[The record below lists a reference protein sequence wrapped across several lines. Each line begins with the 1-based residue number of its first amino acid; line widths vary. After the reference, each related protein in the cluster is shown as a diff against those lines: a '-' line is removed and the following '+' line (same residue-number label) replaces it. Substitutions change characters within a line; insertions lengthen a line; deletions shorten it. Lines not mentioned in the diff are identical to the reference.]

1 VENGGPAHSVARA
14 TQSPKGVVLGPKDLT
29 GRPSA
34 APAEKPGAE
43 RSSVHHL
50 RRRPHAKVL
59 VVGGGIN
66 GVGTFRDLALQ
77 GVDVALVERGD
88 YCQGASGASSHM
100 IHGGIR
106 YLENGEFRL
115 VQESVVERNR
125 LLRIAP
131 HYVKPLQTTIPIFST
146 FSGVLSAPLRFL
158 THKQQGKPKERGAF
172 LIKLGLS
179 LYDSFSR
186 DGGTVPRHQ
195 FRSGQRARAELPAL
209 RPDVK
214 YTATYFDA
222 SVHNPERLTLDV
234 LQDGEKAGRAAVG
247 EGNAQGYTAR
257 ASNYVSLQSMTGK
270 PNPGTGKGS
279 TVRLRDELTGEEF
292 DFTADVIVNTTGAWV
307 DLTNE
312 AMGTASTFMG
322 GTKGSHIVLDNAALL
337 EACRGREI
345 FFEHTDGR
353 IVLIYPMGDR
363 VLVGT
368 TDVDAD
374 MAQDAVCTDEEIE
387 YFFDLVGHVFPDIAV
402 TRGQIV
408 YTFSGVRPLPRHDA
422 TQPGF
427 VSRDYRIER
436 REPGQHGNGK
446 GAVVLSLV
454 GGKWTTF
461 RALAEHMTNDVL
473 AEIGMDRKVS
483 TAQLPIGGGAGFPAD
498 EPGVQ
503 KWIKAHMASG
513 RDADR
518 TAVLLTRYG
527 TRAETVMEYLDAGP
541 DRLLHSTRELSVREL
556 EFMAANEQVGHLVD
570 VLIRRTSL
578 AFRGLVTGELLN
590 EVADVLAVP
599 LGWNAAVRAAEIK
612 HAQDV
617 LQRFHRVET
626 HSLVA

>member
-1 VENGGPAHSVARA
+1 LGQKDSARTPANDRASVQKLRTRRHA
-14 TQSPKGVVLGPKDLT
+14 QVLII
-29 GRPSA
+29 
-34 APAEKPGAE
+34 
-43 RSSVHHL
+43 
-50 RRRPHAKVL
+50 
-59 VVGGGIN
+59 GGGIN

-146 FSGVLSAPLRFL
+146 FSGVLAAPMRFL
-158 THKQQGKPKERGAF
+158 THKQGKHTERGAF

-179 LYDSFSR
+179 MYDFFSR

-195 FRSGQRARAELPAL
+195 FRGRKRALAELPRL
-209 RPDVK
+209 HPGIK
-214 YTATYFDA
+214 YAATYFDA

-234 LQDGEKAGRAAVG
+234 LQDGEKAGGADSHL
-247 EGNAQGYTAR
+247 AR
-257 ASNYVSLQSMTGK
+257 ASNYVSLVSMGGSTE
-270 PNPGTGKGS
+270 NASTASAGTGTGT
-279 TVRLRDELTGEEF
+279 TVQLRDELSGEVF
-292 DFTADVIVNTTGAWV
+292 DFTAGVIVNTTGAWV

-312 AMGTASTFMG
+312 AMGAASSFMG
-322 GTKGSHIVLDNAALL
+322 GTKGSHIVLDHPELLAA
-337 EACRGREI
+337 CNGREI

-374 MAQDAVCTDEEIE
+374 MAEDAVCTEAEID
-387 YFFDLVGHVFPDIAV
+387 YFFDLIGHVFPDITV
-402 TRGQIV
+402 DRGQIV
-408 YTFSGVRPLPRHDA
+408 YTFSGVRPLPKHDA

-436 REPGQHGNGK
+436 RA
-446 GAVVLSLV
+446 GAGGAVLSLV

-461 RALAEHMTNDVL
+461 RALAEHLSNDVL
-473 AEIGMDRKVS
+473 AELGMERKLS
-483 TAQLPIGGGAGFPAD
+483 TAKLAIGGGAGFPD
-498 EPGVQ
+498 SEDGVQ
-503 KWIKAHMASG
+503 RWIKAHMSAG
-513 RDADR
+513 RDAAR
-518 TAVLLTRYG
+518 VTGLLTRYG
-527 TRAETVMEYLDAGP
+527 TRAEQVIRFLDDANAGEA
-541 DRLLHSTRELSVREL
+541 DRLLHSTRELSTREL
-556 EFMAANEQVGHLVD
+556 EFMAAHEQIGHLVD

-590 EVADVLAVP
+590 EIADILSGP
-599 LGWNAAVRAAEIK
+599 LGWDATRRATEIS
-612 HAQDV
+612 HAQEV
-617 LQRFHRVET
+617 LQRFHGVRV

>member
-1 VENGGPAHSVARA
+1 LGTKDSSGQPASTRQRASV
-14 TQSPKGVVLGPKDLT
+14 QS
-29 GRPSA
+29 
-34 APAEKPGAE
+34 
-43 RSSVHHL
+43 L
-50 RRRPHAKVL
+50 RQRPHAKVL
-59 VVGGGIN
+59 IIGGGIN

-115 VQESVVERNR
+115 VQESVAERNR

-158 THKQQGKPKERGAF
+158 THKQQGKPTERGAF

-186 DGGTVPRHQ
+186 DGGSVPRHQ
-195 FRSGQRARAELPAL
+195 FRGRKRALAELPML
-209 RPDVK
+209 HPGIK
-214 YTATYFDA
+214 YAATYFDA

-234 LQDGEKAGRAAVG
+234 LQDGEKAGLGRPW
-247 EGNAQGYTAR
+247 QGSGTAR
-257 ASNYVSLQSMTGK
+257 ASNYLSLHSVTGAS
-270 PNPGTGKGS
+270 NTGTGS
-279 TVRLRDELTGEEF
+279 SVQLRDELTGELF
-292 DFTADVIVNTTGAWV
+292 GFTADVIVNTTGAWV
-307 DLTNE
+307 DHTNA
-312 AMGTASTFMG
+312 AMGTPSSFMG
-322 GTKGSHIVLDNAALL
+322 GTKGSHIVLDHPGLL
-337 EACRGREI
+337 DACRGREI

-368 TDVDAD
+368 TDVDVD
-374 MAQDAVCTDEEIE
+374 VSEDAVCTDEEID
-387 YFFDLVGHVFPDIAV
+387 YFLDLIGHVFPGV
-402 TRGQIV
+402 GVQREQIV
-408 YTFSGVRPLPRHDA
+408 YTFSGVRPLPKHDA
-422 TQPGF
+422 AHPGF

-436 REPGQHGNGK
+436 RAPGGGAP
-446 GAVVLSLV
+446 GAGAAVVFSLV

-461 RALAEHMTNDVL
+461 RALAAHMADDVL
-473 AEIGMDRKVS
+473 AELGMERKVS
-483 TAQLPIGGGAGFPAD
+483 TAKLPIGGGAGFPED
-498 EPGVQ
+498 ESGVQ
-503 KWIKAHMASG
+503 RWIKAHASAG

-527 TRAETVMEYLDAGP
+527 TRAEQVISYLDAGP
-541 DRLLHSTRELSVREL
+541 DRPLHSTRELSVREL
-556 EFMAANEQVGHLVD
+556 EFMAGHEQVGHLID

-578 AFRGLVTGELLN
+578 AFRGLVTGELLS
-590 EVADVLAVP
+590 EIAEVLAVP
-599 LGWNAAVRAAEIK
+599 LGWDRAAQAAEVQ

-617 LQRFHRVET
+617 LRRFHRVQI

>member
-1 VENGGPAHSVARA
+1 MGLKDSSGHPFTSGAAHSTARA
-14 TQSPKGVVLGPKDLT
+14 SVANLRHRPNARVLI
-29 GRPSA
+29 
-34 APAEKPGAE
+34 
-43 RSSVHHL
+43 
-50 RRRPHAKVL
+50 
-59 VVGGGIN
+59 VGGGIN

-115 VQESVVERNR
+115 VRESVVERNR

-146 FSGVLSAPLRFL
+146 FSGVLAAPLRFL
-158 THKQQGKPKERGAF
+158 THKQHGKPKERGAF

-186 DGGTVPRHQ
+186 DGGSVPRHQ
-195 FRSGQRARAELPAL
+195 FRGRKKALAELPL
-209 RPDVK
+209 LHPGVK

-234 LQDGEKAGRAAVG
+234 LQDGERAGAAA
-247 EGNAQGYTAR
+247 EGSAR
-257 ASNYVSLQSMTGK
+257 ASNYLSLASVKAASAGS
-270 PNPGTGKGS
+270 S
-279 TVRLRDELTGEEF
+279 TVELRDELTGEVF
-292 DFTADVIVNTTGAWV
+292 DFTADIIINTTGAWV
-307 DLTNE
+307 DLTNQ
-312 AMGTASTFMG
+312 AMGAPSSFMG
-322 GTKGSHIVLDNAALL
+322 GTKGSHIVLDHPGLLAA
-337 EACRGREI
+337 CNGREI

-374 MAQDAVCTDEEIE
+374 MSEDAVCTDDEID
-387 YFFDLVGHVFPDIAV
+387 YFFDLIGHVFPDIAV
-402 TRGQIV
+402 NRQQIV

-436 REPGQHGNGK
+436 RAPEAGGS

-461 RALAEHMTNDVL
+461 RALAEHLSNDVL
-473 AEIGMDRKVS
+473 AELGMERKVS
-483 TAQLPIGGGAGFPAD
+483 TAKLAIGGGAGFPDSDA
-498 EPGVQ
+498 GIQ
-503 KWIKAHMASG
+503 QWIKAHMNGS

-518 TAVLLTRYG
+518 VTGLLTRYG
-527 TRAETVMEYLDAGP
+527 TRAEDVIRYLDGGP
-541 DRLLHSTRELSVREL
+541 DSLLRSTRELSVREL
-556 EFMAANEQVGHLVD
+556 EFMAAHEQVGHLVD
-570 VLIRRTSL
+570 VLVRRTSL

-590 EVADVLAVP
+590 EVADTLAEP
-599 LGWNAAVRAAEIK
+599 LGWDASERAAEIH
-612 HAQDV
+612 HAEEV
-617 LQRFHRVET
+617 LKRSHGVEV

>member
-1 VENGGPAHSVARA
+1 MPSPAKNARA
-14 TQSPKGVVLGPKDLT
+14 SLE
-29 GRPSA
+29 A
-34 APAEKPGAE
+34 
-43 RSSVHHL
+43 L
-50 RRRPHAKVL
+50 RDRPHAKVL
-59 VVGGGIN
+59 IIGGGIN

-146 FSGVLSAPLRFL
+146 FSGVLSAPVRFL
-158 THKQQGKPKERGAF
+158 THKQGKPKERGAF

-186 DGGTVPRHQ
+186 DGDTVPRHQ
-195 FRSGQRARAELPAL
+195 FRGRKRALAELPRL
-209 RPDVK
+209 HPGIK
-214 YTATYFDA
+214 YAATYFDA

-234 LQDGEKAGRAAVG
+234 LQDGEKAGQSRGVS
-247 EGNAQGYTAR
+247 AQTGAR
-257 ASNYVSLQSMTGK
+257 ASNYVSLQSMV
-270 PNPGTGKGS
+270 PGTAGAAAGSSPSGS
-279 TVRLRDELTGEEF
+279 TVRLRDELTGGVF

-307 DLTNE
+307 DLTNQ
-312 AMGTASTFMG
+312 AMGAASTFMG
-322 GTKGSHIVLDNAALL
+322 GTKGSHIVLDHPELL
-337 EACRGREI
+337 DACQGREI

-374 MAQDAVCTDEEIE
+374 MGEDAVCTDGEID
-387 YFFDLVGHVFPDIAV
+387 YFLELIGHVFPDIPV
-402 TRGQIV
+402 KPEDIV

-436 REPGQHGNGK
+436 QDSVT

-461 RALAEHMTNDVL
+461 RALAEHLTDKVL
-473 AEIGMDRKVS
+473 AELGTERTVS
-483 TAQLPIGGGAGFPAD
+483 TASLAIGGGAGFPAD
-498 EPGVQ
+498 QAGIQ
-503 KWIKAHMASG
+503 KWIKAHVSET
-513 RDADR
+513 RDAAR
-518 TAVLLTRYG
+518 TEVLLTRYG
-527 TRAETVMEYLDAGP
+527 TRAGDVIRYLDGGP
-541 DRLLHSTRELSVREL
+541 DRMLSSTRELSVREL
-556 EFMAANEQVGHLVD
+556 EYMAGHEQVGHLVD

-590 EVADVLAVP
+590 EVCEVLAGP
-599 LGWNAAVRAAEIK
+599 LGWDAEKRWAEIR
-612 HAQDV
+612 HAREV
-617 LQRFHRVET
+617 LERFHRVQI

>member
-1 VENGGPAHSVARA
+1 MGQKDSARNQASAGERASV
-14 TQSPKGVVLGPKDLT
+14 QK
-29 GRPSA
+29 
-34 APAEKPGAE
+34 
-43 RSSVHHL
+43 L
-50 RRRPHAKVL
+50 RKRPHAQVL
-59 VVGGGIN
+59 IIGGGIN

-115 VQESVVERNR
+115 VRESVVERNR

-146 FSGVLSAPLRFL
+146 FSGVLAAPLRFL
-158 THKQQGKPKERGAF
+158 THRQHGAPTERGAF

-179 LYDSFSR
+179 LYDFFSR
-186 DGGTVPRHQ
+186 DGGTVPRHE
-195 FRSGQRARAELPAL
+195 FRGRKRALAELPSL
-209 RPDVK
+209 HPGIK
-214 YTATYFDA
+214 YAATYFDA

-234 LQDGEKAGRAAVG
+234 LQDGEKAGAAG
-247 EGNAQGYTAR
+247 ASDAR
-257 ASNYVSLQSMTGK
+257 ASNYLSLVAVRERSGAGQTG
-270 PNPGTGKGS
+270 S
-279 TVRLRDELTGEEF
+279 IAELRDELTGELFEF
-292 DFTADVIVNTTGAWV
+292 SADVIVNTTGAWV

-312 AMGTASTFMG
+312 AMGAPSSFMG
-322 GTKGSHIVLDNAALL
+322 GTKGSHIVLDHPELLAA
-337 EACRGREI
+337 CNGREI

-374 MAQDAVCTDEEIE
+374 MAADAVCTDAEID
-387 YFFDLVGHVFPDIAV
+387 YFFDLISHVFPDISV
-402 TRGQIV
+402 DREQIV
-408 YTFSGVRPLPRHDA
+408 FTFSGVRPLPRHDA

-436 REPGQHGNGK
+436 RAGAGRAGAGFPGDGISGTDS
-446 GAVVLSLV
+446 GAVVFSLV

-461 RALAEHMTNDVL
+461 RALAEHLSNDVL
-473 AEIGMDRKVS
+473 AELGMARKVS
-483 TAQLPIGGGAGFPAD
+483 TAKLAIGGGGGFPDSAD
-498 EPGVQ
+498 GVQ
-503 KWIKAHMASG
+503 RWIKAHMAAG

-518 TAVLLTRYG
+518 TAGLLTRYG
-527 TRAETVMEYLDAGP
+527 TRAGEVISYLDGGPGSAP

-556 EFMAANEQVGHLVD
+556 EFMARNEQIGHLVD
-570 VLIRRTSL
+570 ILIRRTSL

-590 EVADVLAVP
+590 EVADILSVP
-599 LGWNAAVRAAEIK
+599 LGWDAATRSSEIS
-612 HAQDV
+612 HAQEV
-617 LQRFHRVET
+617 LKRFHGVQV
-626 HSLVA
+626 HSLVS

>member
-1 VENGGPAHSVARA
+1 MGNKVSSGNPASSTQRTSV
-14 TQSPKGVVLGPKDLT
+14 QQ
-29 GRPSA
+29 
-34 APAEKPGAE
+34 
-43 RSSVHHL
+43 L
-50 RRRPHAKVL
+50 RNRPHAQVL
-59 VVGGGIN
+59 IIGGGIN

-88 YCQGASGASSHM
+88 FCQGASGASSHM

-146 FSGVLSAPLRFL
+146 FSGILAAPLRFL
-158 THKQQGKPKERGAF
+158 THKQGKHTERGAF

-179 LYDSFSR
+179 MYDSFSR

-195 FRSGQRARAELPAL
+195 FRGRKRALAELPRL
-209 RPDVK
+209 HPGIK
-214 YTATYFDA
+214 YAATYFDA

-234 LQDGEKAGRAAVG
+234 LQDGEKAGEAA
-247 EGNAQGYTAR
+247 GNGAR
-257 ASNYVSLQSMTGK
+257 ASNYLSLVSMDGAAGSGNGTAT
-270 PNPGTGKGS
+270 PGAKGG
-279 TVRLRDELTGEEF
+279 TVQLRDELTGDVF
-292 DFTADVIVNTTGAWV
+292 DFSADVIVNTTGAWV
-307 DLTNE
+307 DLTNR
-312 AMGTASTFMG
+312 AMGAASAFMG
-322 GTKGSHIVLDNAALL
+322 GTKGSHIVLDHPGLL
-337 EACRGREI
+337 EACQGREI

-368 TDVDAD
+368 TDIDAD
-374 MAQDAVCTDEEIE
+374 MAEDAVCTEAEID
-387 YFFDLVGHVFPDIAV
+387 YFFDLIGHVFPDVAV
-402 TRGQIV
+402 DREQIV

-436 REPGQHGNGK
+436 RGPARGAGQLADG

-461 RALAEHMTNDVL
+461 RALAEHLSNDVL
-473 AEIGMDRKVS
+473 AELGMERKVS
-483 TAQLPIGGGAGFPAD
+483 TAKLAIGGGAGFPD
-498 EPGVQ
+498 TEDGVQ
-503 KWIKAHMASG
+503 RWIKAHMGAG

-518 TAVLLTRYG
+518 TAGLLTRYG
-527 TRAETVMEYLDAGP
+527 TRAVDVMAYLDAGT

-556 EFMAANEQVGHLVD
+556 EFMAANEQIGHLVD

-590 EVADVLAVP
+590 EVAEILSGP
-599 LGWNAAVRAAEIK
+599 LGWDAATRTAEID
-612 HAQDV
+612 HAQEV
-617 LQRFHRVET
+617 LQRFHGVQV

>member
-1 VENGGPAHSVARA
+1 V
-14 TQSPKGVVLGPKDLT
+14 QK
-29 GRPSA
+29 
-34 APAEKPGAE
+34 
-43 RSSVHHL
+43 L
-50 RRRPHAKVL
+50 RRRRHAQVL
-59 VVGGGIN
+59 IIGGGIN

-146 FSGVLSAPLRFL
+146 FSGVLAAPLRFL

-172 LIKLGLS
+172 LIKLGLGM
-179 LYDSFSR
+179 YDFFSR

-195 FRSGQRARAELPAL
+195 FRGRKRALAELPRL
-209 RPDVK
+209 HPDVK

-234 LQDGEKAGRAAVG
+234 LQDGEKAGAAG
-247 EGNAQGYTAR
+247 GQRAR
-257 ASNYVSLQSMTGK
+257 ASNYVSLVTMKGAAGADSTG
-270 PNPGTGKGS
+270 TASTVTGS
-279 TVRLRDELTGEEF
+279 TVQLRNELTGEVF

-307 DLTNE
+307 DVTNQ
-312 AMGTASTFMG
+312 AMGAASSFMG
-322 GTKGSHIVLDNAALL
+322 GTKGSHIVLDHPELLAA
-337 EACRGREI
+337 CNGREI

-374 MAQDAVCTDEEIE
+374 MAEDAVCTEAEID
-387 YFFDLVGHVFPDIAV
+387 YFFDLIGHVFPGLAV
-402 TRGQIV
+402 DREQIV
-408 YTFSGVRPLPRHDA
+408 YTFSGVRPLPKHDA

-436 REPGQHGNGK
+436 RGPAQEAATAGG

-461 RALAEHMTNDVL
+461 RALAEHLSNDVL
-473 AEIGMDRKVS
+473 AELGMERKVS
-483 TAQLPIGGGAGFPAD
+483 TAKLAIGGGAGFPASED
-498 EPGVQ
+498 GVQ
-503 KWIKAHMASG
+503 RWIKAHMSAG
-513 RDADR
+513 RDASR
-518 TAVLLTRYG
+518 VAGLLTRYG
-527 TRAETVMEYLDAGP
+527 TRAEEVIGFLDGAP

-556 EFMAANEQVGHLVD
+556 EFMAQNEQIGHLVD

-590 EVADVLAVP
+590 EVADILSGP
-599 LGWNAAVRAAEIK
+599 LGWDAATRAFEIS
-612 HAQDV
+612 HTQEV
-617 LQRFHRVET
+617 LERFHGVRV
-626 HSLVA
+626 HSLVS

>member
-1 VENGGPAHSVARA
+1 MPRA
-14 TQSPKGVVLGPKDLT
+14 AVQGLRQ
-29 GRPSA
+29 RPN
-34 APAEKPGAE
+34 
-43 RSSVHHL
+43 
-50 RRRPHAKVL
+50 AKVL
-59 VVGGGIN
+59 IIGGGIN

-115 VQESVVERNR
+115 VKESVVERNR

-146 FSGVLSAPLRFL
+146 FSGILAAPLRFL
-158 THKQQGKPKERGAF
+158 THKQGKPKERGAF
-172 LIKLGLS
+172 LIKVGLS

-186 DGGTVPRHQ
+186 DGGSVPRHK
-195 FRSGQRARAELPAL
+195 FLGRKRALAELPAL
-209 RPDVK
+209 HPATK

-234 LQDGEKAGRAAVG
+234 LQDGEKAGM
-247 EGNAQGYTAR
+247 GNAGLSGRTVR
-257 ASNYVSLQSMTGK
+257 ATNYVSLQSMTAGV
-270 PNPGTGKGS
+270 PSRDGSPAAGS
-279 TVRLRDELTGEEF
+279 TVQLRDELTGELF

-307 DLTNE
+307 DLTNQ
-312 AMGTASTFMG
+312 AMGAASAFMG
-322 GTKGSHIVLDNAALL
+322 GTKGSHIVLDHPELL
-337 EACRGREI
+337 DACKGREI

-374 MAQDAVCTDEEIE
+374 MSQDAVCTDSEIE
-387 YFFDLVGHVFPDIAV
+387 YFLELIGHVFPGIPVD
-402 TRGQIV
+402 RGQIV
-408 YTFSGVRPLPRHDA
+408 YTFSGVRPLPRHDS

-436 REPGQHGNGK
+436 QASAA
-446 GAVVLSLV
+446 GAVVFSLV

-461 RALAEHMTNDVL
+461 RALAEHMSDTVL
-473 AEIGMDRKVS
+473 SELGLERKVS
-483 TAQLPIGGGAGFPAD
+483 TGKLAIGGGAGFPAD
-498 EPGVQ
+498 DEGIQ
-503 KWIKAHMASG
+503 KWIKAHVSHT

-527 TRAETVMEYLDAGP
+527 TRAAEVISYLDGGP
-541 DRLLHSTRELSVREL
+541 DRLLSSTRELSVREL
-556 EFMAANEQVGHLVD
+556 EYMAGMEQIGHLAD

-590 EVADVLAVP
+590 EVCEVLAGP
-599 LGWNAAVRAAEIK
+599 LGWDAAAQTGEIR
-612 HAQDV
+612 HAREV
-617 LQRFHRVET
+617 LERLHRVQI

>member
-1 VENGGPAHSVARA
+1 MQKLRTRRHA
-14 TQSPKGVVLGPKDLT
+14 QVLII
-29 GRPSA
+29 
-34 APAEKPGAE
+34 
-43 RSSVHHL
+43 
-50 RRRPHAKVL
+50 
-59 VVGGGIN
+59 GGGIN

-146 FSGVLSAPLRFL
+146 FSGVLAAPMRFL
-158 THKQQGKPKERGAF
+158 THKQGKHTERGAF

-179 LYDSFSR
+179 MYDFFSR

-195 FRSGQRARAELPAL
+195 FRGRKRALAELPRL
-209 RPDVK
+209 HPGIK
-214 YTATYFDA
+214 YAATYFDA

-234 LQDGEKAGRAAVG
+234 LQDGEKAGGAAG
-247 EGNAQGYTAR
+247 HLAR
-257 ASNYVSLQSMTGK
+257 ASNYVSLVSMGGSTGSAA
-270 PNPGTGKGS
+270 GTGTGT
-279 TVRLRDELTGEEF
+279 TVQLRDELSGEVF

-312 AMGTASTFMG
+312 AMGAASSFMG
-322 GTKGSHIVLDNAALL
+322 GTKGSHIVLDHPELLAA
-337 EACRGREI
+337 CNGREI

-374 MAQDAVCTDEEIE
+374 MAEDAVCTEAEID
-387 YFFDLVGHVFPDIAV
+387 YFFDLIGHVFPDITV
-402 TRGQIV
+402 DRGQIV
-408 YTFSGVRPLPRHDA
+408 YTFSGVRPLPKHDA

-436 REPGQHGNGK
+436 RA
-446 GAVVLSLV
+446 GAGGAVLSLV

-461 RALAEHMTNDVL
+461 RALAEHLSNDVL
-473 AEIGMDRKVS
+473 AELGMERKLS
-483 TAQLPIGGGAGFPAD
+483 TAKLAIGGGAGFPD
-498 EPGVQ
+498 SEDGVQ
-503 KWIKAHMASG
+503 RWIKAHMSAG
-513 RDADR
+513 RDAAR
-518 TAVLLTRYG
+518 VTGLLTRYG
-527 TRAETVMEYLDAGP
+527 TRAEEVIRFLDDANAGEA
-541 DRLLHSTRELSVREL
+541 DRLLHSTRELSTREL
-556 EFMAANEQVGHLVD
+556 EFMAAHEQIGHLVD

-590 EVADVLAVP
+590 EIADILSGP
-599 LGWNAAVRAAEIK
+599 LGWDAALRATEIT
-612 HAQDV
+612 HAQEV
-617 LQRFHRVET
+617 LQRFHGVRV

>member
-1 VENGGPAHSVARA
+1 M
-14 TQSPKGVVLGPKDLT
+14 
-29 GRPSA
+29 
-34 APAEKPGAE
+34 
-43 RSSVHHL
+43 HHL

-115 VQESVVERNR
+115 VRESVVERNR

-146 FSGVLSAPLRFL
+146 FSGVLAAPLRFL
-158 THKQQGKPKERGAF
+158 THKQHGKPKERGAF

-186 DGGTVPRHQ
+186 DGGAVPRHQ
-195 FRSGQRARAELPAL
+195 FRSGQRALAELPSL

-234 LQDGEKAGRAAVG
+234 LQDGEKAGLAATG
-247 EGNAQGYTAR
+247 AGNGQGSTAR
-257 ASNYVSLQSMTGK
+257 ASNYVSLQSVTGQ
-270 PNPGTGKGS
+270 PNPGTGRGS

-307 DLTNE
+307 DLTNA
-312 AMGTASTFMG
+312 AMGSASTFMG
-322 GTKGSHIVLDNAALL
+322 GTKGSHIVLDHPALL

-374 MAQDAVCTDEEIE
+374 MAEDAVCTDEEIE
-387 YFFDLVGHVFPDIAV
+387 YFFDLIGHVFPDIAV
-402 TRGQIV
+402 TREQIV

-436 REPGQHGNGK
+436 RETGLDRNGK

-473 AEIGMDRKVS
+473 AEIGMERKVS

-498 EPGVQ
+498 EAGVQ
-503 KWIKAHMASG
+503 KWIKAHMADN

-518 TAVLLTRYG
+518 TAGLLTRYG
-527 TRAETVMEYLDAGP
+527 TRAEAVMEYLDAGP

-556 EFMAANEQVGHLVD
+556 EFMAAHEQVGHLVD

-590 EVADVLAVP
+590 EIAEVLSVP
-599 LGWNAAVRAAEIK
+599 LGWNAAARAAEIK
-612 HAQDV
+612 HAQEV
-617 LQRFHRVET
+617 LQKFHRVET

>member
-1 VENGGPAHSVARA
+1 V
-14 TQSPKGVVLGPKDLT
+14 Q
-29 GRPSA
+29 
-34 APAEKPGAE
+34 
-43 RSSVHHL
+43 HL

-195 FRSGQRARAELPAL
+195 FRSGKRALAELPSL

-214 YTATYFDA
+214 YAATYFDA

-234 LQDGEKAGRAAVG
+234 LQDGEKAGQAVMG
-247 EGNAQGYTAR
+247 PGNPQGNTAR
-257 ASNYVSLQSMTGK
+257 ASNYVSLQSMTAQ
-270 PNPGTGKGS
+270 PNPGTGRGS

-292 DFTADVIVNTTGAWV
+292 DFTADIIVNTTGAWV

-312 AMGTASTFMG
+312 AMGTASAFMG
-322 GTKGSHIVLDNAALL
+322 GTKGSHIVLDHPALL

-368 TDVDAD
+368 TDVYAD
-374 MAQDAVCTDEEIE
+374 MAADAVCTDEEIE
-387 YFFDLVGHVFPDIAV
+387 YFFELIGHVFPDIAV
-402 TRGQIV
+402 THEQIV

-422 TQPGF
+422 AQPGF

-436 REPGQHGNGK
+436 RGPGKDGDGQ

-461 RALAEHMTNDVL
+461 RALAEHMTDDVL
-473 AEIGMDRKVS
+473 AEIGMERKVS
-483 TAQLPIGGGAGFPAD
+483 TAQLSIGGGANFPAD
-498 EPGVQ
+498 EAGVQ
-503 KWIKAHMASG
+503 KWIKAHMSAG
-513 RDADR
+513 RDAER
-518 TAVLLTRYG
+518 TAGLLTRYG
-527 TRAETVMEYLDAGP
+527 TRAEAVMEYLDAGP

-556 EFMAANEQVGHLVD
+556 EFMAAQEQVGHLVD

-590 EVADVLAVP
+590 EVADVLSVP
-599 LGWNAAVRAAEIK
+599 LGWNAAARAAEIK

>member
-1 VENGGPAHSVARA
+1 MGRNETPGHQTSPRHRLTVESLRQRPRA
-14 TQSPKGVVLGPKDLT
+14 QVLI
-29 GRPSA
+29 
-34 APAEKPGAE
+34 
-43 RSSVHHL
+43 
-50 RRRPHAKVL
+50 
-59 VVGGGIN
+59 VGGGIN

-115 VQESVVERNR
+115 VRESVVERNR

-146 FSGVLSAPLRFL
+146 FSGILSAPLRFL

-172 LIKLGLS
+172 LIKAGLT

-186 DGGTVPRHQ
+186 DGGNVPRHE
-195 FRSGQRARAELPAL
+195 FRGRKRALAELPML
-209 RPDVK
+209 HPGIK
-214 YTATYFDA
+214 YAATYFDA

-234 LQDGEKAGRAAVG
+234 LQDGEKAGGGTKSGTAEA
-247 EGNAQGYTAR
+247 NAR
-257 ASNYVSLQSMTGK
+257 ASNYLSLVGNSPATAGS
-270 PNPGTGKGS
+270 GT
-279 TVRLRDELTGEEF
+279 TVQLRDELTGEVF

-307 DLTNE
+307 DLTNQ
-312 AMGTASTFMG
+312 AMGAASAFMG
-322 GTKGSHIVLDNAALL
+322 GTKGSHIVLDHPGLLAA
-337 EACRGREI
+337 CNGREI

-368 TDVDAD
+368 TDIDAD
-374 MAQDAVCTDEEIE
+374 MSQDAVCTDAEID
-387 YFFDLVGHVFPDIAV
+387 YFFDLIGHVFPDITV
-402 TRGQIV
+402 NRGQIV
-408 YTFSGVRPLPRHDA
+408 YTFSGVRPLPKHDE

-436 REPGQHGNGK
+436 KATQQDPE
-446 GAVVLSLV
+446 GAAGSGVVLSLV

-461 RALAEHMTNDVL
+461 RALAEHLSDDVL
-473 AEIGMDRKVS
+473 AELGMQRRIS
-483 TAQLPIGGGAGFPAD
+483 TAKLAIGGGAGFPETEA
-498 EPGVQ
+498 GVQ
-503 KWIKAHMASG
+503 KWIKAHMSPG

-518 TAVLLTRYG
+518 AAVLLTRYG
-527 TRAETVMEYLDAGP
+527 TRAEEVISYLDAGP

-556 EFMAANEQVGHLVD
+556 EFMAQHEQIGHLVD

-590 EVADVLAVP
+590 EIAAVLAVP
-599 LGWNAAVRAAEIK
+599 LGWDAAARATEIR
-612 HAQDV
+612 HAQEV
-617 LQRFHRVET
+617 LNRFHGVQV

>member
-1 VENGGPAHSVARA
+1 
-14 TQSPKGVVLGPKDLT
+14 
-29 GRPSA
+29 
-34 APAEKPGAE
+34 
-43 RSSVHHL
+43 
-50 RRRPHAKVL
+50 VL

-115 VQESVVERNR
+115 VRESVVERNR

-146 FSGVLSAPLRFL
+146 FSGMLSAPLRFL

-172 LIKLGLS
+172 LIKAGLS

-195 FRSGQRARAELPAL
+195 FRTHKAALGELPAL

-234 LQDGEKAGRAAVG
+234 LQDGEKAGRPAG
-247 EGNAQGYTAR
+247 PKGTSLKTGSAQGDTAR
-257 ASNYVSLQSMTGK
+257 ASNYLSLQSMFPD
-270 PNPGTGKGS
+270 PNPGTGRGS

-292 DFTADVIVNTTGAWV
+292 DFTADIIVNTTGAWV
-307 DLTNE
+307 DLTNG
-312 AMGTASTFMG
+312 AMGAASSFMG
-322 GTKGSHIVLDNAALL
+322 GTKGSHIVLDHPGLL
-337 EACRGREI
+337 AACRGREI

-374 MAQDAVCTDEEIE
+374 MSEDAVCTDEEIQ
-387 YFFDLVGHVFPDIAV
+387 YFFDLIGHVFPSIDA
-402 TRGQIV
+402 TREDIV

-436 REPGQHGNGK
+436 RTSGRDGS

-461 RALAEHMTNDVL
+461 RALAEHLTNEVL
-473 AEIGMDRKVS
+473 GELGVQRKVS

-498 EPGVQ
+498 EAGVQ
-503 KWIKAHMASG
+503 KWIKAHMAAG

-518 TAVLLTRYG
+518 TAGLLTRYG
-527 TRAETVMEYLDAGP
+527 TRAEEVIAYLDAEP
-541 DRLLHSTRELSVREL
+541 DHALRSTRELSVREL

-590 EVADVLAVP
+590 EVAEVLSVP
-599 LGWNAAVRAAEIK
+599 LKWDAAARGAEIK

>member
-1 VENGGPAHSVARA
+1 MGLKDSSGHPFTSSAAHSTARA
-14 TQSPKGVVLGPKDLT
+14 SVANLRQRPNARVLI
-29 GRPSA
+29 
-34 APAEKPGAE
+34 
-43 RSSVHHL
+43 
-50 RRRPHAKVL
+50 
-59 VVGGGIN
+59 VGGGIN

-115 VQESVVERNR
+115 VRESVVERNR

-146 FSGVLSAPLRFL
+146 FSGVLAAPLRFL
-158 THKQQGKPKERGAF
+158 THKQHGKPKERGAF

-186 DGGTVPRHQ
+186 DGGSVPRHQ
-195 FRSGQRARAELPAL
+195 FRGRKRALAELPL
-209 RPDVK
+209 LHPGVK

-234 LQDGEKAGRAAVG
+234 LQDGEKAGAAKA
-247 EGNAQGYTAR
+247 EGSAR
-257 ASNYVSLQSMTGK
+257 ASNYLSLASVKSASAGS
-270 PNPGTGKGS
+270 S
-279 TVRLRDELTGEEF
+279 TVELRDELTGEVF
-292 DFTADVIVNTTGAWV
+292 DFTADIIINTTGAWV
-307 DLTNE
+307 DLTNQ
-312 AMGTASTFMG
+312 AMGAASSFMG
-322 GTKGSHIVLDNAALL
+322 GTKGSHIVLDHPGLLAA
-337 EACRGREI
+337 CNGREI

-374 MAQDAVCTDEEIE
+374 MSEDAVCTDGEID
-387 YFFDLVGHVFPDIAV
+387 YFFDLIGHVFPDIAV
-402 TRGQIV
+402 NRQQIV

-436 REPGQHGNGK
+436 RAPEAGGS

-461 RALAEHMTNDVL
+461 RALAEHLSNDVL
-473 AEIGMDRKVS
+473 AELGMARKVS
-483 TAQLPIGGGAGFPAD
+483 TAKLAIGGGAGFPDSDA
-498 EPGVQ
+498 GIQ
-503 KWIKAHMASG
+503 QWIKAHMNGS

-518 TAVLLTRYG
+518 VAGLLTRYG
-527 TRAETVMEYLDAGP
+527 TRAEDVIRYLDGGP
-541 DRLLHSTRELSVREL
+541 DNLLRSTRELSVREL
-556 EFMAANEQVGHLVD
+556 EFMAAHEQIGHLVD
-570 VLIRRTSL
+570 VLVRRTSL

-590 EVADVLAVP
+590 EVADTLAEP
-599 LGWNAAVRAAEIK
+599 LGWDASERAAEIH
-612 HAQDV
+612 HAEEV
-617 LQRFHRVET
+617 LKRYHGVEV